1 MKDAA
6 TIKMLQELGAFIL
19 AGAKGTE
26 DVKQM
31 ADLIC
36 GARGWRW
43 VGVYKLTRGELAIVA
58 GSGDQ
63 PPCYQRFPAT
73 QGLCGAAVES
83 RETIVVDDVHK
94 DVRYL
99 PTFHSTMSEVVVPI
113 ISQTDR
119 VVGVITAESEKLKA
133 FSEEDREVLER
144 VALLMGH
151 AFK

>member
-1 MKDAA
+1 MKDPA

-19 AGAKGTE
+19 AGAKGEKGVRTMA
-26 DVKQM
+26 QM
-31 ADLIC
+31 IC

-43 VGVYKLTRGELAIVA
+43 VGVYKHTRGDLEFLA
-58 GSGDQ
+58 GSDGE
-63 PPCYQRFPAT
+63 PPCYKKFPAT

-83 RETIVVDDVHK
+83 RETVVVNDVRK

-99 PTFHSTMSEVVVPI
+99 PTFHSTLSEIVVPI
-113 ISQTDR
+113 ISQSDR

-133 FSEEDREVLER
+133 FTKEDREVLER

>member
-1 MKDAA
+1 MKDPA

-19 AGAKGTE
+19 AGAKGPE
-26 DVKQM
+26 DVKKM

-36 GARGWRW
+36 DARGWRW
-43 VGVYKLTRGELAIVA
+43 VGIYKLTRGELGIVA

-73 QGLCGAAVES
+73 QGLCGAALEA
-83 RETIVVDDVHK
+83 RETIVVNDVRK

-99 PTFHSTMSEVVVPI
+99 PTFNSTLSEIVVPVV
-113 ISQTDR
+113 SKTDR
-119 VVGVITAESEKLKA
+119 VVGVITAESDKLKA
-133 FSEEDREVLER
+133 FSKEDREVLER
-144 VALLMGH
+144 VALMMGH

>member
-1 MKDAA
+1 MKDEA

-19 AGAKGTE
+19 AGANGE
-26 DVKQM
+26 QDVKEMAQM
-31 ADLIC
+31 IC

-43 VGVYKLTRGELAIVA
+43 VGVYKHSRGELQFVA
-58 GSGDQ
+58 ASDDET
-63 PPCYQRFPAT
+63 PCYRRFPAT

-83 RETIVVDDVHK
+83 RGTIVANDVRQ

-99 PTFHSTMSEVVVPI
+99 PTFHSTLSELVVPVV
-113 ISQTDR
+113 SQSDR
-119 VVGVITAESEKLKA
+119 VVGVIAAESEKLNA
-133 FSEEDREVLER
+133 FGEEDREVLER

>member
-1 MKDAA
+1 MKDPA

-19 AGAKGTE
+19 AGAKGTD

-31 ADLIC
+31 ADMIC
-36 GARGWRW
+36 AARGWRW
-43 VGVYKLTRGELAIVA
+43 VGVYKHSRGELAIVA

-83 RETIVVDDVHK
+83 RETLVVDDVRQ

-99 PTFHSTMSEVVVPI
+99 PTFNSTLSEIVVPI
-113 ISQTDR
+113 VSQTER
-119 VVGVITAESEKLKA
+119 VVGVITAESDKVKA
-133 FSEEDREVLER
+133 FTEEDREVLER